1 MNIGETGRSGE
12 TRVAAFL
19 RKSGYKIVKRN
30 YQCRYGEI
38 DIIAEKDEYIVFVEV
53 KTRKKNSLISP
64 MESVGSFKQQRILH
78 TAQDYIVKTDC
89 PLQPRFDV
97 AEVFTELSLDGKIK
111 YSLNYIKNA
120 F

>member
-1 MNIGETGRSGE
+1 MNIGETGRNGE
-12 TRVAAFL
+12 ARVAAFL

-38 DIIAEKDEYIVFVEV
+38 DIIAETDECIVFVEV

-64 MESVGSFKQQRILH
+64 MEAVDGFKKQRIIY
-78 TAQDYIVKTDC
+78 TAQDYMMKTDC
-89 PLQPRFDV
+89 SLQPRFDV
-97 AEVFTELSLDGKIK
+97 AEVFTEQTIDKKIK